1 MAPLIAGT
9 VSQWIAGALVDILYR
24 THWRAWSRRLPPILG
39 FGLSTLGLLALTQA
53 TTPMAAAVC
62 FTLAVFGS
70 DMTVS
75 PSWVFCADIAGRNA
89 GGVSGAMNMVG
100 NLGSFVSANAFPV
113 LAATTGSAAAYF
125 FCAAALN
132 VIGTICWFG
141 MRSVAGAEPA
151 AAIAPDC
158 AVGET
163 R

>member
-1 MAPLIAGT
+1 
-9 VSQWIAGALVDILYR
+9 
-24 THWRAWSRRLPPILG
+24 
-39 FGLSTLGLLALTQA
+39 
-53 TTPMAAAVC
+53 MAAAVC

-100 NLGSFVSANAFPV
+100 NLGSFVSANAFPI
-113 LAATTGSAAAYF
+113 LAAATGSAAAYF

-132 VIGTICWFG
+132 VIGILCWFR

-151 AAIAPDC
+151 AAIAPGC